1 MNYRIQDLMKLII
14 PGLYVVALVVGWKI
28 LFSNNTIDMS
38 KIKDVTNIIVPLIPF
53 VGFIV

>member
-1 MNYRIQDLMKLII
+1 MKLII